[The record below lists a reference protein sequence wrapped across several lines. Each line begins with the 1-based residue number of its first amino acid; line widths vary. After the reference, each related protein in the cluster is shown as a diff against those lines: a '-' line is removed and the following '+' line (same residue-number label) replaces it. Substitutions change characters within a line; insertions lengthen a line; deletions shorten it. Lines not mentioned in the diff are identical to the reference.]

1 MKRVKKQ
8 VLACALLIGATLA
21 GLCGFS
27 TEAKAE
33 EMPYYKAYSAE
44 EMNHISQTAVN
55 MQYSKDYQM
64 AAKTDLEYNYKFTV
78 SQKGYLTF
86 YGDNP
91 FLAEGDNGMLQPF
104 FNVIDEKGNC
114 LWRHY
119 YDLGDEPAA
128 KHGYKIGL
136 NPGTYYFSVTTG
148 LYSLKNTTATMKY
161 SFTFTPDNYFETEP
175 NNTKEGANVYTLGT
189 TMSGEYSTRPWSFW
203 GKGPC
208 DDYFKMT
215 LQKGKT
221 YIFKGQMDD
230 GGLGRAPDF
239 RIEDANGEKV
249 FGCRDFKNG
258 KYTFECKKTGT
269 YYFRAG
275 TDLVSASGSVQ
286 KYSFSVNEKQVKV
299 AATSITKI
307 TPKKKAATVT
317 WKKKSGVS
325 GYQVQYSTSKAKI
338 SKGKKVKIKGAS
350 KKSVTIKKLKKKK
363 VYYFRIRSYK
373 TVNGKTYY
381 SPWSKVKKSKKIK

>member
-1 MKRVKKQ
+1 MKLKRQIVAFTML
-8 VLACALLIGATLA
+8 VGAVFA
-21 GLCGFS
+21 GVFG
-27 TEAKAE
+27 AKVDVKAE
-33 EMPYYKAYSAE
+33 DVPYYKVYTAE
-44 EMNHISQTAVN
+44 EMNAIKSTAAA
-55 MQYSKDYQM
+55 MQYNKDYQL
-64 AAKTDLEYNYKFTV
+64 AGKTDLEYNYKFTV

-91 FLAEGDNGMLQPF
+91 FLNAEGNGLLQPF
-104 FNVIDEKGNC
+104 FNVIDANGNC

-119 YDLGDEPAA
+119 YDLGDEPAQ

-148 LYSLKNTTATMKY
+148 LYSIKNTTATMKY
-161 SFTFTPDNYFETEP
+161 SFAYTPDIYFETEP
-175 NNTKEGANVYTLGT
+175 NNTKETANVYTLGT
-189 TMSGEYSTRPWSFW
+189 TVSGEYSTRPYSFW

-208 DDYFKMT
+208 DDFFKIT

-221 YIFKGQMDD
+221 YIFKGQMED

-258 KYTFECKKTGT
+258 QYTFVCPATGI

-286 KYSFSVNEKQVKV
+286 KYSFSVNEKPIKV
-299 AATSITKI
+299 NATSIKKI
-307 TPKKKAATVT
+307 TPKKKSATVT
-317 WKKKSGVS
+317 WKKKSGVN
-325 GYQVQYSTSKAKI
+325 GYQIQYSTSKAKI
-338 SKGKKVKIKGAS
+338 EKGKKVKVKGAS
-350 KKSVTIKKLKKKK
+350 KKSVTIKKLKSKK

-373 TVNGKTYY
+373 KVKGKTYY
-381 SPWSKVKKSKKIK
+381 SEWSKVKKSKKIK